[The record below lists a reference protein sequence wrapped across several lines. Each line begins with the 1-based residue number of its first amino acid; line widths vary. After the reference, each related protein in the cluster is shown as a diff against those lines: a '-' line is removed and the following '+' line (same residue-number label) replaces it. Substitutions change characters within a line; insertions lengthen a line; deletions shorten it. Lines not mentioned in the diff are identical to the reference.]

1 MKDAKQPSLYDL
13 LGVARGASQ
22 EEIEHAYRTAAAM
35 YGPGSFASYSLLR
48 EAEREE
54 TFGKIE
60 DAFRTLS
67 DPEKRRSY
75 NRSITDSA
83 IQLVRRRKPAAEK
96 PTQEPD
102 VPKTIWQR
110 VYLPLRG
117 RQGSVEAE
125 SRPELVDPQEQ
136 PKEPLFGQEYSLSTG
151 QYLKHVRQ
159 TKGISLSGI
168 SEVTKIGVQYLE
180 ALEDGE
186 YLKLPRGSYLTYII
200 AAYAKVLNLDAKSV
214 VSDFRAR
221 NAENRT
227 SATSSQP
234 PGGQQ

>member
-22 EEIEHAYRTAAAM
+22 EEIENAYRTAAAM

-60 DAFRTLS
+60 EAFRTLS
-67 DPEKRRSY
+67 DPDKRRSY
-75 NRSITDSA
+75 NRSIKVPA
-83 IQLVRRRKPAAEK
+83 IQLVRRRKPEAEK

-110 VYLPLRG
+110 VHLPLRG
-117 RQGSVEAE
+117 RQGADDAE
-125 SRPELVDPQEQ
+125 SGPELVEPQ
-136 PKEPLFGQEYSLSTG
+136 EPLFGQEYSLSTG

-159 TKGISLSGI
+159 TKGISLSGV
-168 SEVTKIGVQYLE
+168 SDATKIGVQYLE
-180 ALEDGE
+180 ALEDGD
-186 YLKLPRGSYLTYII
+186 YQKLPRGSYLTYII
-200 AAYAKVLNLDAKSV
+200 AAYAKALNLDAKSV

-221 NAENRT
+221 NVENRT
-227 SATSSQP
+227 SSTSSQP
-234 PGGQQ
+234 PGGQH